1 MVGTSRASKHEKSGY
16 KFMQQQ
22 SQGELLA
29 KLAANLMCEAE
40 ATSAQSSCVVLL
52 GIGMPAL
59 QKKLER
65 IKAGDY
71 VDFTEMPPAKG
82 KNGPLLS
89 VLKGN
94 WC

>member
-1 MVGTSRASKHEKSGY
+1 MEC
-16 KFMQQQ
+16 
-22 SQGELLA
+22 LI
-29 KLAANLMCEAE
+29 N
-40 ATSAQSSCVVLL
+40 